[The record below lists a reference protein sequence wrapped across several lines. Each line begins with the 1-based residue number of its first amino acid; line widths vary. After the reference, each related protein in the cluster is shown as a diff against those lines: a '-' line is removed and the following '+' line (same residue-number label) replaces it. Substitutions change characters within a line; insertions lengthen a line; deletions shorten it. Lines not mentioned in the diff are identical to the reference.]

1 MRAAIASTLMATA
14 RPLALV
20 AAPRRTEDLI
30 LIPVG
35 AAVQCVW
42 CGKDIDPNEAVIEID
57 GAIMHDRPCRSDFE
71 AHVYGVDAC
80 DNSYENRYEYAYN
93 DGYDLWDGDPCNAAD
108 DGRVLDYARS
118 ADRAII
124 ERMLRI
130 PVGVE

>member
-14 RPLALV
+14 RPLAVV
-20 AAPRRTEDLI
+20 AAPRRTEDPI
-30 LIPVG
+30 SITAG
-35 AAVQCVW
+35 TAAQCVW
-42 CGKDIDPNEAVIEID
+42 CGKDIDANEAVIEIG

-71 AHVYGVDAC
+71 AHVYGVDAYE
-80 DNSYENRYEYAYN
+80 NGYENRYEHAYD
-93 DGYDLWDGDPCNAAD
+93 DGYDVWDGDPCDTD

-130 PVGVE
+130 PVEVE